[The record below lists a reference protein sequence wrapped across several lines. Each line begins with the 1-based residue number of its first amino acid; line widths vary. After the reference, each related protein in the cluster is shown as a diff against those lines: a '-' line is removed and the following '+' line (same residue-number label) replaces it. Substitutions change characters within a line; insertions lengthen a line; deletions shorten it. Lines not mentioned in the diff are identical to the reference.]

1 MSSPVTCHHQIELL
15 SHLHPKTTRKGK
27 PPLIAVLTYF
37 AILVFVGDLND
48 PVTTPISTFQDGSWV
63 EDFRE
68 EKLFS
73 EKLV

>member
-1 MSSPVTCHHQIELL
+1 M
-15 SHLHPKTTRKGK
+15 
-27 PPLIAVLTYF
+27 IAVLTYF